1 MARIVHRHRLPS
13 LAPAPGLRRL
23 PVAGRVFLGLA
34 ALVAAVELWPA
45 AYAVWMGVTDVVG
58 ELAPVLPNAFRNA
71 AVVALPA
78 AVLWARPRAP
88 RVNPW
93 LWKGA
98 VIVAVVQLARYPV
111 GMVQDALIAAA
122 QVSESGAASPE
133 FAVASV
139 IGLLLAFVSTLG
151 FWALSEGLKDAGA
164 RLHAVVVAGLAVAV
178 VAVVIIAFGPS
189 VMAAIEQ
196 GGDPLLAVNL
206 VSVLANGLYLFA
218 LALVGARSVAGA
230 LRRLE
235 PRIAW
240 VLGAIA
246 AVSLAA
252 VPVVSLALTLANSI
266 AQTPAPEG
274 VLTALRLSVFIG
286 WPLLAAAIGM
296 GMGMGAMPVRTRAGF
311 RARRHALDG
320 AARLVPGTTVG

>member
-23 PVAGRVFLGLA
+23 PVAGRVFLALA
-34 ALVAAVELWPA
+34 AVVAAVEVWPA
-45 AYAVWMGVTDVVG
+45 VNAVWLGVTDILS
-58 ELAPVLPNAFRNA
+58 EFAQVLPAVFRNA

-111 GMVQDALIAAA
+111 GLVQDALIETA
-122 QVSESGAASPE
+122 QVSDAGAASPE
-133 FAVASV
+133 YAVASV
-139 IGLLLAFVSTLG
+139 LGLLLAFVATLG
-151 FWALSEGLKDAGA
+151 IWALSEGLKDAGA
-164 RLHAVVVAGLAVAV
+164 RLHAVVVAGLAVTV
-178 VAVVIIAFGPS
+178 VAVVIITFGPS
-189 VMAAIEQ
+189 VVAAIEQ
-196 GGDPLLAVNL
+196 GGDPLLPVNL

-218 LALVGARSVAGA
+218 LALLAGRSTAGA

-246 AVSLAA
+246 SVSLAA
-252 VPVVSLALTLANSI
+252 VPVVSLGLTLANSI

-274 VLTALRLSVFIG
+274 VLTALRLSIFIG

-296 GMGMGAMPVRTRAGF
+296 GMGAMPVRNGAGF
-311 RARRHALDG
+311 RARRHALG
-320 AARLVPGTTVG
+320 SAPRLVPGPTAG